1 MKDGTMSRLLKW
13 TVLSL
18 TLICAG
24 PLHAQI
30 TPPRKLSTEID
41 RFATLEER
49 LINRLRATRE
59 DQQAYIKF
67 VVNRVRKGKLD
78 VKLVVAIEQY
88 AMRRNPH
95 YPFPFFE
102 RALKFEASKRGI
114 PLPSVRNFNT
124 TRIVP

>member
-18 TLICAG
+18 TLLCAG
-24 PLHAQI
+24 SLHAQI
-30 TPPRKLSTEID
+30 TPPRKLSAEID
-41 RFATLEER
+41 RFATLEEQ
-49 LINRLRATRE
+49 LINRLRATRG

-67 VVNRVRKGKLD
+67 VVDQVRKGKLEAG
-78 VKLVVAIEQY
+78 LVVAVERY
-88 AMRRNPH
+88 ALRRNPH

-102 RALKFEASKRGI
+102 RAIKFEASKRGVV
-114 PLPSVRNFNT
+114 LPPVRHFNT